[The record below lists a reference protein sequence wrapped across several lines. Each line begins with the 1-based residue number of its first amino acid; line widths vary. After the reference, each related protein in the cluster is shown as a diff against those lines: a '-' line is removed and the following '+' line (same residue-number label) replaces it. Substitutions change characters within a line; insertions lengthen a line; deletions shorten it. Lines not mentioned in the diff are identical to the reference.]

1 MTLHVLGN
9 SNDKHMNERI
19 KLIIVNIELNFI
31 RMCIFQPTYLKLHQ
45 RGFCNMLK
53 TITYELFLD
62 RTLFLKMIETRF
74 AYD

>member
-9 SNDKHMNERI
+9 LNDKHMHERI
-19 KLIIVNIELNFI
+19 KLIIVNIDSLGCAF
-31 RMCIFQPTYLKLHQ
+31 FQRHNLHQ
-45 RGFCNMLK
+45 TGFCNMLK
-53 TITYELFLD
+53 TITYELLLD